1 MKVLYNGVHCSV
13 AHTWQQLRVWKFC
26 WHLVHRLFG
35 FSHRAIAESLQS
47 GVISPGSQDNPE
59 TGPTTTTT
67 QPMPRDTSVDDDL
80 RLALEM
86 SQRELEDAEKRRRE
100 EEDELNRII
109 QLSLTD
115 K

>member
-1 MKVLYNGVHCSV
+1 
-13 AHTWQQLRVWKFC
+13 
-26 WHLVHRLFG
+26 
-35 FSHRAIAESLQS
+35 
-47 GVISPGSQDNPE
+47 
-59 TGPTTTTT
+59 
-67 QPMPRDTSVDDDL
+67 MPRDTSVDDDL